1 VEVDEVDDNDHDEE
15 PTEKLDYTF
24 EEHIKA
30 MGETPIDNCE
40 QALKYYDY
48 NDFGYLIPKSEYL
61 DIINEVTTKHNTQ
74 GVTAVL
80 NDDSLLEVYMGV
92 IAASRF
98 NDKRDNQAKSTFMR
112 AGADKILGGL
122 ISKADEA
129 SKLPEVAVEEPEEP
143 TLADELVSY
152 VVRKELKQESVDL
165 STAELDYEAKLRANE
180 ELNHLIKDLEL
191 RGIDIDE
198 AGKDELWTEIEAKYK
213 HIGFHNTAWEYTK
226 TQARNAVYKMVD
238 REKDNLKG
246 DSVWRVADA
255 INEQLEDGTWS
266 VEKYNTVVEA
276 AKARGLSAGDLLP
289 F

>member
-1 VEVDEVDDNDHDEE
+1 
-15 PTEKLDYTF
+15 
-24 EEHIKA
+24 
-30 MGETPIDNCE
+30 
-40 QALKYYDY
+40 
-48 NDFGYLIPKSEYL
+48 
-61 DIINEVTTKHNTQ
+61 
-74 GVTAVL
+74 
-80 NDDSLLEVYMGV
+80 
-92 IAASRF
+92 
-98 NDKRDNQAKSTFMR
+98 
-112 AGADKILGGL
+112 
-122 ISKADEA
+122 
-129 SKLPEVAVEEPEEP
+129 
-143 TLADELVSY
+143 VSY
-152 VVRKELKQESVDL
+152 VVRKELKQESVNL